1 MSGVRVNILA
11 TNDSRQYVTYKEN
24 EDDFYLERS
33 EVPEIMT
40 WYHCAYM
47 IIFENNI
54 IAFLH
59 YYIASMLDFVSLFH
73 ITDGGVELLKM
84 ET

>member
-40 WYHCAYM
+40 
-47 IIFENNI
+47 
-54 IAFLH
+54 
-59 YYIASMLDFVSLFH
+59 
-73 ITDGGVELLKM
+73 
-84 ET
+84 